1 MFFLRK
7 SRARQTTT
15 SILVSDRSSC
25 LGPVW
30 LGYYGLSVGKVP
42 GQSKREKER
51 QERDFPGCPVVKNPP
66 ANAGDTGWVP
76 GMGRFHVQ
84 RSHWA
89 RVPQLLSLCSTT
101 RENVSHS
108 VVSNSVWPHVLKP
121 ARLLCPWNFPGKNT
135 GVGCH
140 ALLQGIFPTQGLN
153 LGLLHWQADS
163 LPLAPPGKP
172 TTREATAVRRPH
184 ITTRE
189 EPLLGAARESVCAA
203 MQTRHSQN
211 KTFFKLI
218 NYKQRQEGKRKGG
231 MEGRLVPV
239 PSWTSSKGWQSNGR
253 KVSRWNFCLWCI
265 QIGRWKV
272 PS

>member
-121 ARLLCPWNFPGKNT
+121 ARLLCS
-135 GVGCH
+135 
-140 ALLQGIFPTQGLN
+140 QGILPARILEWVAMPSSRGSFQFRDWTQIS
-153 LGLLHWQADS
+153 HIASRFFTIWA
-163 LPLAPPGKP
+163 
-172 TTREATAVRRPH
+172 TRE
-184 ITTRE
+184 
-189 EPLLGAARESVCAA
+189 GCS
-203 MQTRHSQN
+203 S
-211 KTFFKLI
+211 
-218 NYKQRQEGKRKGG
+218 NYRDLRK
-231 MEGRLVPV
+231 
-239 PSWTSSKGWQSNGR
+239 
-253 KVSRWNFCLWCI
+253 
-265 QIGRWKV
+265 
-272 PS
+272 